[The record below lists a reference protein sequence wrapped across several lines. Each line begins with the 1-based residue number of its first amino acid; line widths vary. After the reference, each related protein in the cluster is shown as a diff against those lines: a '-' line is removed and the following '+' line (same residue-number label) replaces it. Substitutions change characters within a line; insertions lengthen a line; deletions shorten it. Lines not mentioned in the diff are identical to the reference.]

1 MRIPYRTRRA
11 LRRLAIG
18 ICILAVLVV
27 LAGLLWILWVS
38 RFVVYTREQGV
49 ILDFEQ
55 SDQNMTGELAVP
67 PTQGETIEV
76 YYNTGEGA
84 VAVSKELSQ
93 MMGYY
98 ISAEVLE
105 DDISVVLAQLQA
117 LPEGTPVMIDVKS
130 IKGNFFY
137 SSSVGS
143 PRNEDLDIDA
153 MDALLAYLKKSNFYT
168 IARMPALR
176 DFYYGLEHVSDGL
189 PMPGGYLWIDSSSC
203 YWLNPASDGTR
214 TYLVQII
221 RELQA
226 LGFDEVVL
234 SDFKFPE
241 TDQIV
246 YTADKAQVLADT
258 AKFLVDTCAT
268 DRFAVSFIGEP
279 GFVLPEGRSR
289 LYLQDV
295 PAVQAASKAQAT
307 GIEDTAV
314 RVVFLTNVHDT
325 RFNVFSV
332 LRPLSGAH

>member
-1 MRIPYRTRRA
+1 MRIPYRTRRV

-18 ICILAVLVV
+18 ICFLVVLAVLV
-27 LAGLLWILWVS
+27 GLFWILWVS
-38 RFVVYTREQGV
+38 RFVVYTREQGAV
-49 ILDFEQ
+49 LDFEQ

-84 VAVSKELSQ
+84 ITVSKELTQ

-98 ISAEVLE
+98 VSTEVLE
-105 DDISVVLAQLQA
+105 DDLTAVLAQLQA
-117 LPEGTPVMIDVKS
+117 LPEGTPVLIDVKS

-143 PRNEDLDIDA
+143 PRNEDLDIEA

-168 IARMPALR
+168 IARIPALR

-203 YWLNPASDGTR
+203 YWLNPASEGTR
-214 TYLVQII
+214 AYLVQII

-234 SDFKFPE
+234 SDFRFPD

-246 YTADKAQVLADT
+246 YSGDKVQILADT
-258 AKFLVDTCAT
+258 AKFLVDTCTT
-268 DRFAVSFIGEP
+268 DRFAVSFVGEP
-279 GFVLPEGRSR
+279 GFALPEGRCR
-289 LYLQDV
+289 LYLEDV
-295 PAVQAASKAQAT
+295 PAVQAATVAQST
-307 GIEDTAV
+307 GSEDTAV

-325 RFNVFSV
+325 RFNVFGV
-332 LRPLSGAH
+332 LRPLAGAH